1 MTCKLYENRLDELE
15 DFLSGRLDRAQA
27 EATQQHVASCAAC
40 RETLELS
47 AAGARLLRAGVQ
59 PASAASAPFWTR
71 MGALLRAEEAKR
83 QARAD
88 FFGSLE
94 WLAWRTVSAAV
105 MVVVI
110 LGGFL
115 VVRPPSPR
123 EAEQPTVGVFQ
134 EPEHPQND
142 DEVLITL
149 SARRNGR

>member
-1 MTCKLYENRLDELE
+1 MTCKLYEDRLDELE
-15 DFLSGRLDRAQA
+15 DFLSGRLDHAQA
-27 EATQQHVASCAAC
+27 EATQQHVVECAAC

-47 AAGARLLRAGVQ
+47 ATGARLLRAGVQ
-59 PASAASAPFWTR
+59 PAPAASAPFWTR
-71 MGALLRAEEAKR
+71 MGALLRAEETKR

-105 MVVVI
+105 MMVVI
-110 LGGFL
+110 LTGIL
-115 VVRPPSPR
+115 ILRPPSPR
-123 EAEQPTVGVFQ
+123 DTEQPTVSVFQ

-142 DEVLITL
+142 DEVLMTL